1 MDLIINSL
9 ADAATYLIPISIFG
23 MIVAFAMM
31 YLTPKLT
38 KAEKGALELI
48 DSLDRSEIDD
58 ISDLSENIRRRE
70 LEKLSGW
77 YRHWYKIFTHANT
90 GKIEDIKQPGTVA
103 FMFALIGMGAG
114 LVVLKAPGV
123 IIGPIVALLALQ
135 SFKKSKAAKKNRM
148 FDGQLGLLI
157 DAMTQNIAG
166 VMSPGNAL
174 VEAIDGLPDPL
185 YSELLSVKHDIEV
198 GTPIDVVLQGLG
210 DRNESREMKFL
221 SSALRISIE
230 QGADLVPQLKV
241 ISEKLEGRARITR
254 KINEAVSQ
262 TKPTIM
268 VVGLATPISAI
279 YSYTREGAAE
289 AFTSTIGMAAAAT
302 GFALYGIGL
311 FLIMKIVSKT
321 KEF

>member
-1 MDLIINSL
+1 MDTIINSL
-9 ADAATYLIPISIFG
+9 SDFATYLIPISIFG
-23 MIVAFAMM
+23 MVVAFAVM

-48 DSLDRSEIDD
+48 DSLDHSEIDD
-58 ISDLSENIRRRE
+58 ISDLSENIRKKE
-70 LEKLSGW
+70 LEKLSTW
-77 YRHWYKIFTHANT
+77 YRKWYQLFAHAHV

-114 LVVLKAPGV
+114 MVVLKVPGM
-123 IIGPIVALLALQ
+123 IIGPIIALVALQ
-135 SFKKSKAAKKNRM
+135 SYQKSKSAKKNRM
-148 FDGQLGLLI
+148 FDNQLGLLI
-157 DAMTQNIAG
+157 DAMMQNISG
-166 VMSPGNAL
+166 MSPGNAL
-174 VEAIDGLPDPL
+174 VEAIGGLPDPL

-210 DRNESREMKFL
+210 ERNESREMKFL

-230 QGADLVPQLKV
+230 QGADLVPQLKI

-279 YSYTREGAAE
+279 YAYTREGAAE
-289 AFTSTIGMAAAAT
+289 AFTSTVGMIAAAT